1 MRTAIGS
8 IMTTVFV
15 AILSNKTPEKMASII
30 PPRALDA
37 GLPSSSLTS
46 LMSAIALDSPA
57 AIAAVPGMTPAI
69 QLAVSNALS
78 DAYAAAYAFV
88 YYAAVAVGGAGLIA
102 VLCMRDYDH
111 ELTSH
116 VPRKIYPGGSESSKD
131 ERTDEESQ
139 AEEHV
144 TVSQEEKTLQG

>member
-1 MRTAIGS
+1 
-8 IMTTVFV
+8 MTTVFV
-15 AILSNKTPEKMASII
+15 AILSNKTPETISSII
-30 PPRALDA
+30 PPRVLDA

-46 LMSAIALDSPA
+46 LMAAIALDSPA

-69 QLAVSNALS
+69 ELVLSNALS

-88 YYAAVAVGGAGLIA
+88 YYAAVAVGGVGLIA

-111 ELTSH
+111 ELTTH
-116 VPRKIYPGGSESSKD
+116 VPRKIYAGGNESTKD

-139 AEEHV
+139 AEEHTTV
-144 TVSQEEKTLQG
+144 TQEKALEG